1 MSEHPRHKDVT
12 FFTKRWHLSSLYVR
26 RRQNKRGDQGHELL
40 SSAHPKLSLT
50 KTKKTNHKQTER
62 RKYEKSQFRSM
73 PHLPVCS
80 RYGSPQRIHFAVP
93 CSSRQPHPQ
102 VIRRILAE
110 PRFQFGRKR
119 GLREFAQQLALMI
132 MLTDC
137 HFVSTR
143 LYVNPGLFFFIENN
157 ALYLWDYANG
167 AQFELEERC
176 VARIAQIAAN
186 PDVAPDAEL
195 DEELKANNIIAEK
208 PFPRPEWGF
217 GKPAEIFHF
226 ATRHPHFSLSESTP
240 EEFTA
245 AYVEASEDQF
255 NDPEYSLRVRR
266 DGPRIALP
274 SPDLERLRTVSL
286 WDSLKARR
294 SCRTFDGTPI
304 SLVEI
309 STLLYASFG
318 EVHGPWTHLAENG
331 LRELGIR
338 RTSPSGGGIH
348 PSQAYLIAMQV
359 EGLEPGVY
367 FYNGDVNDMTL
378 ISSVDSSTSLPS
390 YLGGQPFVSGAAA
403 GVFVTSVLN
412 RVWKKYPHSRAYRI
426 PLLDIGHLSQTFH
439 LAAAALGLRS
449 WLTAA
454 FDDQQISALLKIAD
468 YTENPFL
475 FLAVGHGSGDQLWP
489 ELVNFLKIH

>member
-1 MSEHPRHKDVT
+1 
-12 FFTKRWHLSSLYVR
+12 
-26 RRQNKRGDQGHELL
+26 
-40 SSAHPKLSLT
+40 
-50 KTKKTNHKQTER
+50 
-62 RKYEKSQFRSM
+62 
-73 PHLPVCS
+73 
-80 RYGSPQRIHFAVP
+80 
-93 CSSRQPHPQ
+93 
-102 VIRRILAE
+102 
-110 PRFQFGRKR
+110 
-119 GLREFAQQLALMI
+119 
-132 MLTDC
+132 
-137 HFVSTR
+137 
-143 LYVNPGLFFFIENN
+143 
-157 ALYLWDYANG
+157 
-167 AQFELEERC
+167 
-176 VARIAQIAAN
+176 
-186 PDVAPDAEL
+186 
-195 DEELKANNIIAEK
+195 
-208 PFPRPEWGF
+208 
-217 GKPAEIFHF
+217 
-226 ATRHPHFSLSESTP
+226 
-240 EEFTA
+240 
-245 AYVEASEDQF
+245 
-255 NDPEYSLRVRR
+255 
-266 DGPRIALP
+266 
-274 SPDLERLRTVSL
+274 
-286 WDSLKARR
+286 
-294 SCRTFDGTPI
+294 
-304 SLVEI
+304 
-309 STLLYASFG
+309 LYASFG